1 MIYLVYLSNID
12 QIYLSNIDVIYLS
25 NIDLTYLSNI
35 DLIYRVEGWIVEKP
49 WLGGDDVIYIPG
61 VI

>member
-1 MIYLVYLSNID
+1 MCIRDRSNID
-12 QIYLSNIDVIYLS
+12 LTCLS
-25 NIDLTYLSNI
+25 NIDLTYLSSIDLIYLSNI